1 MVGLIVA
8 AGTARNRP
16 AQSAYSGND
25 IRDHPC
31 RFDFDRGGL
40 RLDELGALM
49 TPKRPRDSNQ
59 LARSELTGPTV
70 R

>member
-49 TPKRPRDSNQ
+49 THSTPRTHRHAAAGIVAS
-59 LARSELTGPTV
+59 
-70 R
+70 